1 MSLTSG
7 SKAGEADD
15 DLKGFMDCKLRALC
29 ANEIDQC
36 QIRKGLNEALGT
48 ENGLFSADD
57 CFYPCVYPLLRGDS

>member
-7 SKAGEADD
+7 SKAGEAG
-15 DLKGFMDCKLRALC
+15 DLKDFMDCKLRALC

-36 QIRKGLNEALGT
+36 QIRKGLVEALGT

-57 CFYPCVYPLLRGDS
+57 YFYPCVYPLLRGDS